1 MVYRVAQ
8 ESLVNV
14 VRHARAT
21 RAELS
26 LQAENGEVVLRVRD
40 DGKGIDGHGLRS
52 GNGVRGMRERALLV
66 GADLEVTRVAPHGT
80 EVQLRL
86 PVK

>member
-1 MVYRVAQ
+1 VVYRVAQ

-40 DGKGIDGHGLRS
+40 DGKGIDPLGLRS

-66 GADLEVTRVAPHGT
+66 GADLRVTHVVPHGT